1 MSEPLYDVVL
11 IGGGP
16 GGYVAAIKAAQ
27 LGMKVACVEKRGTLG
42 GTCLNVGCIPSKALL
57 HASHLYEEAKHGLGR
72 FGIRTGEV
80 SLDLGAMLDFKD
92 KVVEGLTKGIEFL
105 FKKNKVDYLVGTG
118 RIAAPGKVVVELA
131 DGSTREVATK
141 NIVIATGSEPTPL
154 PGVTIDEERIV
165 SSTGALDLERVPGR
179 LVVVGAGYIGLEL
192 GTVWR
197 RLGAEVT
204 VVEFLDRITPGM
216 DLELS
221 KELQK
226 ILTRQGLRFRL
237 ATKVVGVEKAG
248 EGVAVVVEPVAGGPP
263 ETLVADVVLVAIGRR
278 PYTEGLG
285 AAEVGVAFDER
296 GRVKTDGH
304 FRTNVPGIWAI
315 GDVIEGPMLAHK
327 AEEDGIH
334 CVEWIA
340 GQKPQH
346 DYDRVPGVIYCH
358 PEVAAVG
365 KTEEQLKAEGR
376 AYKVGKFPFTANS
389 RARAVGATEG
399 FVKILTDA
407 ATDRILGCH
416 LIGPDA
422 GTMIAELALALE
434 FGATAE
440 DVARTSHPHP
450 TLEEAVKEAALAAW
464 AKPIHV

>member
-1 MSEPLYDVVL
+1 MSEPAYDVVV

-27 LGMKVACVEKRGTLG
+27 LGMKVACVEKRDTLG

-57 HASHLYEEAKHGLGR
+57 HASHLYEEARNGLGR
-72 FGIRTGEV
+72 FGIRTSEV
-80 SLDLGAMLDFKD
+80 ALDLGAMLDFKD
-92 KVVEGLTKGIEFL
+92 KVVDGLTKGIAFL
-105 FKKNKVDYLVGTG
+105 FKKNKVDHVVGTG
-118 RIAAPGKVVVELA
+118 RIAAPNRVVATLA
-131 DGSTREVATK
+131 DGTTRELATK
-141 NIVIATGSEPTPL
+141 HIVIATGSEPTPL
-154 PGVTIDEERIV
+154 PGVTIDEERIL
-165 SSTGALDLERVPGR
+165 SSTGALDLERVPAR

-197 RLGAEVT
+197 RLGSEVT

-221 KELQK
+221 RELQK
-226 ILTRQGLRFRL
+226 ILARQGMRFRL
-237 ATKVVGVEKAG
+237 GTKVVGVEKAG
-248 EGVAVVVEPVAGGPP
+248 EGVAVVVEPVAGGAP
-263 ETLVADVVLVAIGRR
+263 ETLAADAVLVAIGRR

-285 AAEVGVAFDER
+285 AAEIGIAFDER

-304 FRTNVPGIWAI
+304 FRTNLPGIWAI
-315 GDVIEGPMLAHK
+315 GDAIEGPMLAHK

-334 CVEWIA
+334 CIEWIA
-340 GQKPQH
+340 GEKPQH

-365 KTEEQLKAEGR
+365 RTEEQLKAEGR
-376 AYKVGKFPFTANS
+376 AYKVGKFPFAANS
-389 RARAVGATEG
+389 RARAVGASEG
-399 FVKILTDA
+399 FVKILADA

-416 LIGPDA
+416 VIGPEA
-422 GTMIAELALALE
+422 GTMIAELAVAME

-450 TLEEAVKEAALAAW
+450 
-464 AKPIHV
+464 

>member
-1 MSEPLYDVVL
+1 MSEPAYDVVI

-16 GGYVAAIKAAQ
+16 GGYVAAIKAGQ
-27 LGMKVACVEKRGTLG
+27 LGLKVACIEKRATLG

-57 HASHLYEEAKHGLGR
+57 HTSHLYEEARHGLDR

-80 SLDLGAMLDFKD
+80 RLELGAMLDHKD
-92 KVVEGLTKGIEFL
+92 KVVDGLTKGIDFL
-105 FKKNKVDYLVGTG
+105 FKKNKVTRLQGTG
-118 RIAAPGKVVVELA
+118 RIAAPGRVLVEQNGAVEELTCRHIVV
-131 DGSTREVATK
+131 
-141 NIVIATGSEPTPL
+141 ATGSDVTPL

-165 SSTGALDLERVPGR
+165 SSTGALDLERVPEH

-197 RLGAEVT
+197 RLGSKVT

-216 DLELS
+216 DAEIAR
-221 KELQK
+221 ELQK
-226 ILTRQGLRFRL
+226 ILTRQGLVFKL
-237 ATKVVGVEKAG
+237 ATKVVGVERVGDGAT
-248 EGVAVVVEPVAGGPP
+248 VVVEPTAGGPP
-263 ETLVADVVLVAIGRR
+263 ETLAADIVLVAIGRR

-285 AAEVGVAFDER
+285 LAEVGVALDER

-304 FRTNVPGIWAI
+304 FRTTVPGIWAI
-315 GDVIEGPMLAHK
+315 GDVIEGPMLAHR
-327 AEEDGIH
+327 AEEDGVACI
-334 CVEWIA
+334 EWIA
-340 GQKPQH
+340 GQKPEH
-346 DYDRVPGVIYCH
+346 DYDRVPAVIYTH

-376 AYKVGKFPFTANS
+376 AYKVGKFPFMANS
-389 RARAVGATEG
+389 RARAVGSQEG
-399 FVKILTDA
+399 FVKILADA

-416 LIGPDA
+416 VIGPDA

-450 TLEEAVKEAALAAW
+450 TLEEAIKEAAFATWSKA
-464 AKPIHV
+464 IHV